1 MKKEKLFFILNE
13 HVKRNLL
20 QFDNKFYLQGIG
32 IPQGSVVSSLLC
44 SLYYGDMERN
54 VLYPFIEK
62 IQESATEVL
71 SGSHSSEQI
80 NGDEAASS
88 FPNYMLLRFIDDF
101 LFISTSRK
109 QAANFFSRLQ
119 RGFREYNCYMNEEKY
134 GVNFDIGDKLGL
146 SSNRVFVGHDGIT
159 FLRWSGLLI
168 NSSTLEVQGDYTRYL
183 NSHLSSTL
191 TVCWQ
196 GKPAKHLKSRLRG
209 FMGPKC
215 HPIFFDSNINSAAVV
230 RLNMYQAFLLLAMK
244 FHCYISNLSYI
255 CNLSATS
262 YLQII
267 EGSFRYVHVLIKR
280 RMASLSIGPNICPRF
295 TLEEGEVEWL
305 GLHAYVQI
313 LKRKQSRHRELVS
326 LLRSKLLRH
335 RITGVVSCELKYAV
349 EVSHSFLIWKIKY

>member
-62 IQESATEVL
+62 IRESATEVL

-80 NGDEAASS
+80 NGDETASS

-168 NSSTLEVQGDYTRYL
+168 NSSTLEVQGDYTRFV
-183 NSHLSSTL
+183 SVS
-191 TVCWQ
+191 W
-196 GKPAKHLKSRLRG
+196 
-209 FMGPKC
+209 
-215 HPIFFDSNINSAAVV
+215 
-230 RLNMYQAFLLLAMK
+230 FL
-244 FHCYISNLSYI
+244 
-255 CNLSATS
+255 
-262 YLQII
+262 
-267 EGSFRYVHVLIKR
+267 V
-280 RMASLSIGPNICPRF
+280 
-295 TLEEGEVEWL
+295 
-305 GLHAYVQI
+305 
-313 LKRKQSRHRELVS
+313 
-326 LLRSKLLRH
+326 
-335 RITGVVSCELKYAV
+335 
-349 EVSHSFLIWKIKY
+349 

>member
-62 IQESATEVL
+62 IRESATEVL

-109 QAANFFSRLQ
+109 QAAYFFSRLQ

-134 GVNFDIGDKLGL
+134 GVNFDIGDKLRL

-168 NSSTLEVQGDYTRYL
+168 NSSTLEVQGDYTRFV
-183 NSHLSSTL
+183 SVS
-191 TVCWQ
+191 W
-196 GKPAKHLKSRLRG
+196 
-209 FMGPKC
+209 
-215 HPIFFDSNINSAAVV
+215 
-230 RLNMYQAFLLLAMK
+230 FL
-244 FHCYISNLSYI
+244 
-255 CNLSATS
+255 
-262 YLQII
+262 
-267 EGSFRYVHVLIKR
+267 V
-280 RMASLSIGPNICPRF
+280 
-295 TLEEGEVEWL
+295 
-305 GLHAYVQI
+305 
-313 LKRKQSRHRELVS
+313 
-326 LLRSKLLRH
+326 
-335 RITGVVSCELKYAV
+335 
-349 EVSHSFLIWKIKY
+349 